1 MPCISHNRPVPFIFL
16 QIALFLIFVF
26 SSLTVVAEPGV
37 SAVNA
42 HQAREM
48 FNKIYQKT
56 FGAQGCRMSYSVNII
71 GLYKTNGTIWM
82 KGKKV
87 HYAEPRYCSWSDGV
101 RLYRVDLKKRTV
113 ELHNAASPNRDKY
126 MSRFTL

>member
-1 MPCISHNRPVPFIFL
+1 MQCISHNRPVPFIFL

-71 GLYKTNGTIWM
+71 GLYKTNGRERKYIM
-82 KGKKV
+82 PSRAIV
-87 HYAEPRYCSWSDGV
+87 RGV
-101 RLYRVDLKKRTV
+101 T
-113 ELHNAASPNRDKY
+113 EFA
-126 MSRFTL
+126 FTA